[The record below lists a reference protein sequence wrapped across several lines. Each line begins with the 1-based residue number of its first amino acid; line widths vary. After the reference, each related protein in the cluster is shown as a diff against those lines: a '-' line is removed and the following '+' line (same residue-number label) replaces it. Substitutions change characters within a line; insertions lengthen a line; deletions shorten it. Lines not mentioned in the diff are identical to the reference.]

1 MMKSLILALLISTF
15 ALSAGCKTTTGNFCD
30 LEKAYRPQSGETYSE
45 ANKRRIVAFNEYGE
59 KHCGWKP

>member
-1 MMKSLILALLISTF
+1 MKSLTLALLIWTLAS
-15 ALSAGCKTTTGNFCD
+15 SAGCKTTAGNFCD
-30 LEKAYRPQSGETYSE
+30 LERAYRPQAGEVYSE